1 MSSEETP
8 KPVTSETAGQQLKA
22 AREKLGLSTS
32 QVADAQHLRPS
43 VIQAIENS
51 DFAQIDSELFLK
63 GYVRA
68 YAGQVGLDANR
79 LIARLDEELEPLRQE
94 REQAREE
101 SPLATIERKK
111 RKKRQVARLVFLV
124 IVVGAIAL
132 GVLRYLEPGI
142 PVPGDRNAVEEPAPE
157 PGDQEPFIADPEPMD
172 REPVDDLPGTADP
185 EAVDPGTV
193 EEVPEPALTREP
205 VQEEGVADAPGPEGR
220 TTEPGADEPPVAAQG
235 AADVPVLT
243 QEPEPVFA
251 EEVPAQANV
260 ERARLVATFLD
271 DCWVQVTDANGER
284 LVSSLLRP
292 GGTVD
297 VTGVPPLRVVIGAVD
312 AVESLRFE
320 GEPVNLRDYRVVNNR
335 TEFTLD
341 I

>member
-51 DFAQIDSELFLK
+51 DFAQVDSELFLK

-68 YAGQVGLDANR
+68 YAGQVGLDADQ

-94 REQAREE
+94 REQEHEE
-101 SPLATIERKK
+101 HPLVTIERKK
-111 RKKRQVARLVFLV
+111 RKKRQVAKWVSLA
-124 IVVGAIAL
+124 IVVGAVAV

-142 PVPGDRNAVEEPAPE
+142 PVPEDRDMVEEPALE
-157 PGDQEPFIADPEPMD
+157 PGDQDLSTADSGPTG
-172 REPVDDLPGTADP
+172 REPVDDIPGAAEPDD
-185 EAVDPGTV
+185 VDPGAA
-193 EEVPEPALTREP
+193 EESPEPALTQEP
-205 VQEEGVADAPGPEGR
+205 DQESVTEA
-220 TTEPGADEPPVAAQG
+220 TEPSVPAESP
-235 AADVPVLT
+235 ADVPAVT

-251 EEVPAQANV
+251 EEVPAQANI

-320 GEPVNLRDYRVVNNR
+320 GEPLNLRDYRVVNNR